1 MSSNEPPPTN
11 MSHMP
16 ITPKHATLI
25 DQALQLVAAR
35 IEELGPAI
43 GYTAIRPLTLEHMRQ
58 HTLAQTL
65 RVIAR
70 YAEGYDLGKGEIL
83 THIASVGRMLYPTPM
98 STSGYKFPPDFHKTP
113 LGEMMHEALVR
124 QFPREQRV
132 NVTEARE
139 ILGVTRQTL
148 HDWAAN
154 YSPIA
159 PIYDHGQLTFL
170 RHSVLKLQQ
179 ERTKTQE

>member
-1 MSSNEPPPTN
+1 
-11 MSHMP
+11 MP
-16 ITPKHATLI
+16 ITPKHTAVI
-25 DQALQLVAAR
+25 DQALQLVLAR
-35 IEELGPAI
+35 IEELAPVV
-43 GYTAIRPLTLEHMRQ
+43 GYDHIRPLTLEHMRQ

-83 THIASVGRMLYPTPM
+83 THIASVGRLLYPTPM

-113 LGEMMHEALVR
+113 LGEMVHEALAR
-124 QFPREQRV
+124 QFPRESRV

-139 ILGVTRQTL
+139 ILGVSRQTL
-148 HDWAAN
+148 HDWADN

-170 RHSVLKLQQ
+170 RHIVLKLQQ
-179 ERTKTQE
+179 ERAKAQE